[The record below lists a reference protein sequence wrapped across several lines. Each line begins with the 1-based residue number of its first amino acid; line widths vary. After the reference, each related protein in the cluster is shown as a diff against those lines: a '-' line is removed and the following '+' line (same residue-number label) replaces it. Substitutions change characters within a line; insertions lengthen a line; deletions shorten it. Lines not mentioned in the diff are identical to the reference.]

1 MLSSFFTN
9 FSFLK
14 GSDIAIDL
22 GTANTLIWVK
32 NEGIVLNEPSV
43 IAKDTVND
51 SVLAVGL
58 EAKKML
64 GRNPSGIIVERPLK
78 DGVISDLDLATEM
91 LQTFIKKINIGRFTR
106 PRIVIC
112 IPSSCSSLEQ
122 RAVKEAAE
130 NSSAKEVYLIT
141 EPMAAAIGL
150 GIDVSSSTGHM
161 IVDIGGGTTEIAVI
175 ALNGVVS
182 LKAIRM
188 AGDKQTSSIKDWLH
202 DNHQLQIGIKMAE
215 KIKEEAGSA
224 LVQHRSQDRINI
236 EVTGKSVMDGI
247 PKTISIS
254 KDEITKALS
263 TSVSQISDA
272 IRQAL
277 DQTPAEHAVDIKE
290 NGIILTG
297 GGALLDG
304 LDIYIRNRTNLPVF
318 ISEDPLLAI
327 VKGTGVVISDVK
339 KYTKD
344 KILIM
349 V

>member
-1 MLSSFFTN
+1 MFSSLLNKLGAF
-9 FSFLK
+9 K

-43 IAKDTVND
+43 IAKDTVSDN
-51 SVLAVGL
+51 VMAVGI

-64 GRNPSGIIVERPLK
+64 GRHPSGIIVERPLK

-91 LQTFIKKINIGRFTR
+91 LQTFIKKINIGSFAR

-130 NSSAKEVYLIT
+130 NSGAKEVYLIT

-150 GIDVSSSTGHM
+150 GVDVSSSTGHM

-188 AGDKQTSSIKDWLH
+188 AGDKQTLSIKEWINV
-202 DNHQLQIGIKMAE
+202 NHQLQIGLKMAE
-215 KIKEEAGSA
+215 HIKEKAGSA
-224 LVQHRSQDRINI
+224 VIDRGQDRVNI

-247 PKTISIS
+247 PKTITIS

-263 TSVSQISDA
+263 PSVSAISDA

-297 GGALLDG
+297 GGSLLDG
-304 LDIYIRNRTNLPVF
+304 LDVFIRSRTNLPVF

-327 VKGTGVVISDVK
+327 VKGTGVVISDIK
-339 KYTKD
+339 KYVDD

>member
-1 MLSSFFTN
+1 MFSKLFKNLGSFN
-9 FSFLK
+9 

-51 SVLAVGL
+51 SVMAVGI

-91 LQTFIKKINIGRFTR
+91 LQTFIKKINIGSFVR

-182 LKAIRM
+182 LRAIRM
-188 AGDKQTSSIKDWLH
+188 AGDKQTLSIKEWLNV
-202 DNHQLQIGIKMAE
+202 NHQLQIGLKMAE
-215 KIKEEAGSA
+215 HIKEKAGSA
-224 LVQHRSQDRINI
+224 IIDRGQDRVNI

-247 PKTISIS
+247 PKTITIS

-263 TSVSQISDA
+263 PSVSAISDA

-304 LDIYIRNRTNLPVF
+304 LDVFIRNRTNLPVF

-327 VKGTGVVISDVK
+327 VKGTGVVIGDIK
-339 KYTKD
+339 KYVND

>member
-1 MLSSFFTN
+1 MFSSFLSNLDLFN
-9 FSFLK
+9 

-43 IAKDTVND
+43 IAKDTIND
-51 SVLAVGL
+51 SVMAVGI

-91 LQTFIKKINIGRFTR
+91 LQTFIKKINIGKFSR

-150 GIDVSSSTGHM
+150 GIDISSSTGHM

-188 AGDKQTSSIKDWLH
+188 AGDKQTTAIKDWLH
-202 DNHQLQIGIKMAE
+202 DNHQLQIGLKMAE
-215 KIKEEAGSA
+215 HIKEKAGSA
-224 LVQHRSQDRINI
+224 VIDRSQERLNI

-247 PKTISIS
+247 PKTITIS

-263 TSVSQISDA
+263 PSVSAISDA

-277 DQTPAEHAVDIKE
+277 DQTPAEHSVDIKE

-297 GGALLDG
+297 GGSLLDG
-304 LDIYIRNRTNLPVF
+304 LDVYIRNRTNLPVF

-327 VKGTGVVISDVK
+327 VKGTGVVIGDIK
-339 KYTKD
+339 KYVND
-344 KILIM
+344 KILLM

>member
-1 MLSSFFTN
+1 MFSSFLSNLDLFN
-9 FSFLK
+9 

-32 NEGIVLNEPSV
+32 NEGLVLNEPSV
-43 IAKDTVND
+43 IAKDTIND
-51 SVLAVGL
+51 SVMAVGI

-91 LQTFIKKINIGRFTR
+91 LQTFIKKINIGKFSR

-150 GIDVSSSTGHM
+150 GIDISSSTGHM

-188 AGDKQTSSIKDWLH
+188 AGDKQTTAIKDWLH
-202 DNHQLQIGIKMAE
+202 DNHQLQIGLKMAE
-215 KIKEEAGSA
+215 HIKEKAGSA
-224 LVQHRSQDRINI
+224 VIDRSQERLNI

-247 PKTISIS
+247 PKTITIS

-263 TSVSQISDA
+263 PSVSAISDA

-277 DQTPAEHAVDIKE
+277 DQTPAEHSVDIKE

-297 GGALLDG
+297 GGSLLDG
-304 LDIYIRNRTNLPVF
+304 LDVYIRNRTNLPVF

-327 VKGTGVVISDVK
+327 VKGTGVVIGDIK
-339 KYTKD
+339 KYVND
-344 KILIM
+344 KILLM

>member
-1 MLSSFFTN
+1 MFSSLFSN
-9 FSFLK
+9 FSIFK

-43 IAKDTVND
+43 IAKDTIND
-51 SVLAVGL
+51 TVMAVGL

-91 LQTFIKKINIGRFTR
+91 LQSFIKKINIGSLSR

-150 GIDVSSSTGHM
+150 GIDVSSSIGHM

-188 AGDKQTSSIKDWLH
+188 AGDKQTNLIKDWLH

-215 KIKEEAGSA
+215 RIKEDAGSA
-224 LVQHRSQDRINI
+224 IIDRTQERINI

-247 PKTISIS
+247 PKTITIS

-277 DQTPAEHAVDIKE
+277 DQTPAELAVDIKE

-318 ISEDPLLAI
+318 VSEDPLLAI
-327 VKGTGVVISDVK
+327 VKGTGVVISDIK
-339 KYTKD
+339 KYVND

>member
-1 MLSSFFTN
+1 MILPSFKKFSFFK
-9 FSFLK
+9 S
-14 GSDIAIDL
+14 SDIAIDL

-43 IAKDTVND
+43 IAKDIIND
-51 SVLAVGL
+51 KVMAIGI

-64 GRNPSGIIVERPLK
+64 GRNPSGIIVERPLE

-91 LQTFIKKINIGRFTR
+91 LQNFIKKINIGSFSR
-106 PRIVIC
+106 PKIIIC

-130 NSSAKEVYLIT
+130 SSYASQVYLIK

-175 ALNGVVS
+175 ALNGIVS
-182 LKAIRM
+182 LKAIKL
-188 AGDKQTSSIKDWLH
+188 AGDKQTISIKDWLYDH
-202 DNHQLQIGIKMAE
+202 HQLQIGIKMAE
-215 KIKEEAGSA
+215 TIKKEAGCA
-224 LVQHRSQDRINI
+224 IIDRNKDKINI

-247 PKTISIS
+247 PKTITIS
-254 KDEITKALS
+254 KDEITKALNN
-263 TSVSQISDA
+263 SVLQISDA

-277 DQTPAEHAVDIKE
+277 DKTPAEHAVDIKE

-318 ISEDPLLAI
+318 ISEDPLLSV
-327 VKGTGVVISDVK
+327 VKGTGLMLNDIK
-339 KYTKD
+339 KYIND
-344 KILIM
+344 KILIT

>member
-1 MLSSFFTN
+1 MFSSLLAK

-22 GTANTLIWVK
+22 GTANTLIWIK

-51 SVLAVGL
+51 KVMAVGL

-64 GRNPSGIIVERPLK
+64 GKNHSGIIVERPLK

-91 LQTFIKKINIGRFTR
+91 LQTFIKKINIGTFSR

-122 RAVKEAAE
+122 RAVKEASE
-130 NSSAKEVYLIT
+130 NAGAKEVYLIT

-150 GIDVSSSTGHM
+150 GIDVSSPTGHM

-175 ALNGVVS
+175 SLNGVVS

-188 AGDKQTSSIKDWLH
+188 AGDKQTIAIKDWLH
-202 DNHQLQIGIKMAE
+202 DNHQLQIGIKMSE
-215 KIKEEAGSA
+215 HIKEKAGSA
-224 LVQHRSQDRINI
+224 IIDRAQDRINI

-247 PKTISIS
+247 PKTITIS

-263 TSVSQISDA
+263 SSVSQISDA

-277 DQTPAEHAVDIKE
+277 DQTPAEHAVDIRE

-304 LDIYIRNRTNLPVF
+304 LDIYIRNRTKLPVF

-327 VKGTGVVISDVK
+327 VKGTGIVIGDVK
-339 KYTKD
+339 KYVND

>member
-1 MLSSFFTN
+1 M
-9 FSFLK
+9 FSTLFNKLGAFK

-22 GTANTLIWVK
+22 GTANTLIWIK

-43 IAKDTVND
+43 IAKDTVSDN
-51 SVLAVGL
+51 VMAVGI

-64 GRNPSGIIVERPLK
+64 GRHPSGIIVERPLK

-91 LQTFIKKINIGRFTR
+91 LQTFIKKINIGSFAR

-130 NSSAKEVYLIT
+130 NSGAKEVYLIT

-150 GIDVSSSTGHM
+150 GVDVSSSTGHM

-188 AGDKQTSSIKDWLH
+188 AGDKQTLSIKEWINV
-202 DNHQLQIGIKMAE
+202 NHQLQIGLKMAE
-215 KIKEEAGSA
+215 HIKEKAGSA
-224 LVQHRSQDRINI
+224 VIDRGQDRVNI

-247 PKTISIS
+247 PKTITIS

-263 TSVSQISDA
+263 PSVSAISDA

-297 GGALLDG
+297 GGSLLDG
-304 LDIYIRNRTNLPVF
+304 LDVFIRSRTNLPVF

-327 VKGTGVVISDVK
+327 VKGTGVVISDIK
-339 KYTKD
+339 KYVDD

>member
-1 MLSSFFTN
+1 MFSSFLSNIALFN
-9 FSFLK
+9 

-51 SVLAVGL
+51 SVMAVGI

-91 LQTFIKKINIGRFTR
+91 LQTFIKKINIGNFSR

-188 AGDKQTSSIKDWLH
+188 AGDKQTTAIKDWLH
-202 DNHQLQIGIKMAE
+202 DNHQLQIGLKMAE
-215 KIKEEAGSA
+215 HIKEKAGCA
-224 LVQHRSQDRINI
+224 IIDRSQERFNI

-247 PKTISIS
+247 PKTITIS

-263 TSVSQISDA
+263 PSVSAISDA

-297 GGALLDG
+297 GGSLLDG
-304 LDIYIRNRTNLPVF
+304 LDVYIRNRTNLPVF

-327 VKGTGVVISDVK
+327 VKGTGVVIGDIK
-339 KYTKD
+339 KYVND

>member
-1 MLSSFFTN
+1 MFSSLFNKLSVFN
-9 FSFLK
+9 

-22 GTANTLIWVK
+22 GTANTLIWIK

-43 IAKDTVND
+43 IAKDTVSDN
-51 SVLAVGL
+51 VMAVGI

-64 GRNPSGIIVERPLK
+64 GRHPSGIIVERPLK
-78 DGVISDLDLATEM
+78 DGVISNLDLATEM
-91 LQTFIKKINIGRFTR
+91 LQTFIKKINIGSFTR

-130 NSSAKEVYLIT
+130 NSGAKEVYLIT

-150 GIDVSSSTGHM
+150 GVDVSSSTGHM

-188 AGDKQTSSIKDWLH
+188 AGDKQTLLIKEWLNV
-202 DNHQLQIGIKMAE
+202 NHQLQIGLKMAE
-215 KIKEEAGSA
+215 HIKEKAGSA
-224 LVQHRSQDRINI
+224 LINRAQDKVNI

-247 PKTISIS
+247 PKTITIS

-263 TSVSQISDA
+263 PSVSAISDA

-297 GGALLDG
+297 GGSLLDG
-304 LDIYIRNRTNLPVF
+304 LDVFIRSRTNLPVF

-327 VKGTGVVISDVK
+327 VKGTGVVISDIK
-339 KYTKD
+339 KYVDD

>member
-1 MLSSFFTN
+1 MFLSLLNKLGSFR
-9 FSFLK
+9 

-43 IAKDTVND
+43 IAKDTISDTVM
-51 SVLAVGL
+51 AVGI

-64 GRNPSGIIVERPLK
+64 GRHPSGIIVERPLK

-91 LQTFIKKINIGRFTR
+91 LQTFIKKINIGSFSR

-130 NSSAKEVYLIT
+130 NSGAKEVYLIT

-150 GIDVSSSTGHM
+150 GVDVSSSTGHM

-182 LKAIRM
+182 LNAIRM
-188 AGDKQTSSIKDWLH
+188 AGDKQTLSIKEWLNV
-202 DNHQLQIGIKMAE
+202 NHQLQVGLKMAE
-215 KIKEEAGSA
+215 HIKEKVGSA
-224 LVQHRSQDRINI
+224 IIDRGQDRVNV

-247 PKTISIS
+247 PKTITIS

-263 TSVSQISDA
+263 PSVSAISDA

-304 LDIYIRNRTNLPVF
+304 LDVFIRSRTNLPVF
-318 ISEDPLLAI
+318 VSEDPLLAI
-327 VKGTGVVISDVK
+327 VKGTGVVIGDIK
-339 KYTKD
+339 KYVND

>member
-1 MLSSFFTN
+1 MFSSFLSNLDLFN
-9 FSFLK
+9 

-43 IAKDTVND
+43 IAKDTIND
-51 SVLAVGL
+51 SVMAVGI

-91 LQTFIKKINIGRFTR
+91 LQTFIKKINIGKFSR

-188 AGDKQTSSIKDWLH
+188 AGDKQTTAIKDWLH
-202 DNHQLQIGIKMAE
+202 DNHQLQIGLKMAE
-215 KIKEEAGSA
+215 HIKEKAGSA
-224 LVQHRSQDRINI
+224 VIDRSQERLNI

-247 PKTISIS
+247 PKTITIS

-263 TSVSQISDA
+263 PSVSAISDA

-277 DQTPAEHAVDIKE
+277 DQTPAEHSVDIKE

-297 GGALLDG
+297 GGSLLDG
-304 LDIYIRNRTNLPVF
+304 LDVYIRNRTNLPVF

-327 VKGTGVVISDVK
+327 VKGTGVVIGDIK
-339 KYTKD
+339 KYVND
-344 KILIM
+344 KILLM

>member
-1 MLSSFFTN
+1 MFLSSLKS
-9 FSFLK
+9 FSFFK
-14 GSDIAIDL
+14 VSDIAIDL
-22 GTANTLIWVK
+22 GTANTLIWTK

-43 IAKDTVND
+43 IAKDTIND
-51 SVLAVGL
+51 KVMAVGL

-64 GRNPSGIIVERPLK
+64 GRNPSGMIVERPLE

-91 LQTFIKKINIGRFTR
+91 LQTFIKKINIGKLAR
-106 PRIVIC
+106 PKIVIC

-130 NSSAKEVYLIT
+130 KANASEVYLIK

-175 ALNGVVS
+175 ALNGIVS
-182 LKAIRM
+182 LKAIKL
-188 AGDKQTSSIKDWLH
+188 AGDKQTTAIKNWLH

-215 KIKEEAGSA
+215 TIKQEAGCA
-224 LVQHRSQDRINI
+224 IIDKNQDRVNI

-247 PKTISIS
+247 PKTITIS
-254 KDEITKALS
+254 KDEITKALNNS
-263 TSVSQISDA
+263 IVQISDA

-277 DQTPAEHAVDIKE
+277 DRTPAELSVDIKE

-297 GGALLDG
+297 GGSLLDG
-304 LDIYIRNRTNLPVF
+304 LDIYIRNRTGLPVF

-327 VKGTGVVISDVK
+327 VKGTGVVLEDIK
-339 KYTKD
+339 KYIND
-344 KILIM
+344 GILIT